1 MFVKG
6 GRCFNKIRG
15 SIYIADDG
23 ANVIVYLKNIS
34 VEGWSKLNFSN
45 CQDQTVK
52 DCVGESEI

>member
-1 MFVKG
+1 MFVKC

-34 VEGWSKLNFSN
+34 VEG
-45 CQDQTVK
+45 
-52 DCVGESEI
+52 